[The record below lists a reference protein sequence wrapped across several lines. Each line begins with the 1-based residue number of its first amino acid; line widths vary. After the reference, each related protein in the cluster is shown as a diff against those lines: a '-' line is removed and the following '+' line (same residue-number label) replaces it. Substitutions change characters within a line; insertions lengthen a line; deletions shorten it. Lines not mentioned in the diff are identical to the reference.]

1 MIKILRLGHRIE
13 RDCRVSTHLCLVAR
27 AFGADEVIFT
37 TKDEKVKE
45 SIEKVV
51 SQWGGDF
58 KISYTNNWKKF
69 LKEFKGDKIHLTMYG
84 LPFWEYNPKN
94 KDILIIVG
102 AEKDP
107 KELYELSDY
116 NLSIGNQPH
125 SEIAALAVFLYY
137 LNGKEVLYRD
147 FPNAKIKV
155 IPSERGKLVKK
166 L

>member
-13 RDCRVSTHLCLVAR
+13 RDYRVSTHLCLVAR

-102 AEKDP
+102 AEKVP
-107 KELYELSDY
+107 KEVYELSDY

>member
-1 MIKILRLGHRIE
+1 MIKILRLGHRIG
-13 RDCRVSTHLCLVAR
+13 RDYRVSTHLCLVAR

-102 AEKDP
+102 AEKVP
-107 KELYELSDY
+107 KEVYELSDY
-116 NLSIGNQPH
+116 NVSIGDQPH